1 MSLAGT
7 WKKVNVE
14 NGLAFGKA
22 IGASDEQ
29 LAKQAKA
36 TSVVTYEINGN
47 NIKVTR
53 VHTIEGNDL
62 VSFNWLFQGK
72 IGFQKTENSCT
83 IGQEAEFDT
92 QGHKIKAVV
101 TGDASALEM
110 KAVSGWANASAKLV
124 GGKLIESVT
133 HNESGQTV
141 TSTWERA

>member
-53 VHTIEGNDL
+53 VHTIDGNAL
-62 VSFNWLFQGK
+62 VSCFKFSRFLKAGTVDR
-72 IGFQKTENSCT
+72 GSC
-83 IGQEAEFDT
+83 
-92 QGHKIKAVV
+92 
-101 TGDASALEM
+101 
-110 KAVSGWANASAKLV
+110 
-124 GGKLIESVT
+124 
-133 HNESGQTV
+133 
-141 TSTWERA
+141 